1 MRKCGG
7 ESDLKVSV
15 AVGVHGGV
23 CASGSP
29 LVDAAIVEQQR

>member
-15 AVGVHGGV
+15 AAGVDGGV
-23 CASGSP
+23 GAPGSP
-29 LVDAAIVEQQR
+29 PVDAAFFGQQR